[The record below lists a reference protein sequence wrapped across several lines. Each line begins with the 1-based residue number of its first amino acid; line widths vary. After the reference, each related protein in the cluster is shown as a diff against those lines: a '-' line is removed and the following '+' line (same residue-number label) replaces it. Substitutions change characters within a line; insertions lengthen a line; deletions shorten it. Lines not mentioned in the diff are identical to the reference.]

1 MKSYAVIEN
10 STVINLIVAESQEIA
25 EHFTGKQCVE
35 SNHVQIVVGSV
46 LVDNVLKPYASW
58 ILNDENR
65 WVPPIAQPPI
75 VEGSGTCP
83 MWNHETQTWD
93 MVEVSPAP

>member
-35 SNHVQIVVGSV
+35 SKSKHSDLGHCAYS
-46 LVDNVLKPYASW
+46 LSDHL
-58 ILNDENR
+58 
-65 WVPPIAQPPI
+65 
-75 VEGSGTCP
+75 
-83 MWNHETQTWD
+83 
-93 MVEVSPAP
+93 